1 MTGSEPSRRVCIT
14 GAGLVSP
21 IGGDAESRWAALGD
35 GAGRPARVDH
45 ETYAPFFTYP
55 IGDFDP
61 SVQIPKP
68 GDQRAM
74 GPMMLYGVHA
84 AGVALEQAGIKG
96 EEALLEQTHMI
107 VAAGGGERD
116 WSLDE
121 QIVKGL
127 PGANDKGAYL
137 NREMADGLRPT
148 LFLAQLPNLFA
159 GNISIVHGVSGS
171 SRTFMG
177 EESAGID
184 ALRIAFDKIEAGQ
197 GDIFLV
203 GAGFNAERPDLHLM
217 YHAAGLLLRDDY
229 AGLWHRPDAGICL
242 GSAGAFLVL
251 ESEQSAAERGA
262 RVLGRLS
269 AVESDRTRR
278 VPGAAKATASGQFGR
293 IKASMGDGGV
303 GILSGACG
311 SGTITAEEKGFLESV
326 LHERPDAVVR
336 GTGEAVG
343 HAVEA
348 AFLQN
353 IILGLDCLER
363 SRMFPPLATDEP
375 LEADAD
381 DREVNQ
387 ILVTGWGHLK
397 GEGMA
402 LLEKADG

>member
-1 MTGSEPSRRVCIT
+1 MSEASSNRRVCVT
-14 GAGLVSP
+14 GAGLLSP
-21 IGGDAESRWAALGD
+21 IGADGESRWAALSDTAKRTGV
-35 GAGRPARVDH
+35 VDH
-45 ETYAPFFTYP
+45 ETYAPFYVYP
-55 IGDFDP
+55 IRDFDP
-61 SVQIPKP
+61 STQIPKP

-96 EEALLEQTHMI
+96 DEALLEQTHMI
-107 VAAGGGERD
+107 VSAGGGERD

-121 QIVKGL
+121 EIVKGL
-127 PGANDKGAYL
+127 PGANDKGAFL
-137 NREMADGLRPT
+137 NRELADGLRPT

-159 GNISIVHGVSGS
+159 GNVSIVHGVSGS

-184 ALRIAFDKIEAGQ
+184 TVRIAFEKIVAGQ

-217 YHAAGLLLRDDY
+217 YHAAGMLMRGDY
-229 AGLWHRPDAGICL
+229 ASLWHRPDAGICL
-242 GSAGAFLVL
+242 GSAGGFLVL
-251 ESEQSAAERGA
+251 ESEESATRRGVD
-262 RVLGRLS
+262 VLARLS

-278 VPGAAKATASGQFGR
+278 EPGAAAATAGAQFDKVR
-293 IKASMGDGGV
+293 PHLRDGSLAV
-303 GILSGACG
+303 LSGACG
-311 SGTITAEEKGFLESV
+311 SGAITAEEKGFLEAV
-326 LHERPDAVVR
+326 RAERPDAIVR

-363 SRMFPPLATDEP
+363 SRLFPPLSADEP
-375 LEADAD
+375 LEADAG
-381 DREVNQ
+381 DRDVDQ
-387 ILVTGWGHLK
+387 VLVTGWGHLK

>member
-1 MTGSEPSRRVCIT
+1 MSEVRSSRRVCVT
-14 GAGLVSP
+14 GAGLLSP
-21 IGGDAESRWAALGD
+21 LGGDAQSRWTSLGD
-35 GAGRPARVDH
+35 PAGRAGLIDH
-45 ETYAPFFTYP
+45 ETYAPFYIYP
-55 IGDFDP
+55 IRDFDP
-61 SVQIPKP
+61 AVQIPKP

-96 EEALLEQTHMI
+96 DEALLEQTHMI

-116 WSLDE
+116 WGLDE
-121 QIVKGL
+121 HIVQGL
-127 PGANDKGAYL
+127 PGANDQGAFL

-184 ALRIAFDKIEAGQ
+184 AVRIAHQKIVAGQ
-197 GDIFLV
+197 GDLFLV

-217 YHAAGLLLRDDY
+217 YHAAGLLLREGY
-229 AGLWHRPDAGICL
+229 AGLWRRPDAGICL

-251 ESEQSAAERGA
+251 ESEESARKRGVETLA
-262 RVLGRLS
+262 YLS
-269 AVESDRTRR
+269 AVESTRTHRI
-278 VPGAAKATASGQFGR
+278 PGAAAQAARTQFDR
-293 IKASMGDGGV
+293 IAPHLGDGVV
-303 GILSGACG
+303 GLLSGACG
-311 SGTITAEEKGFLESV
+311 AGRITAEEKGFLEA
-326 LHERPDAVVR
+326 LCAGRTDLFVR

-353 IILGLDCLER
+353 IVLGLECLAR
-363 SRMFPPLATDEP
+363 SRLFPPLAADEP
-375 LEADAD
+375 LERDAD
-381 DREVNQ
+381 DRAVDQ
-387 ILVTGWGHLK
+387 VIVTGWGHLK

>member
-1 MTGSEPSRRVCIT
+1 MRNPDASRRVCIT
-14 GAGLVSP
+14 GAGLLSP
-21 IGGDAESRWAALGD
+21 IGGDADTRWAALSD
-35 GAGRPARVDH
+35 GARRTGTVDH
-45 ETYAPFFTYP
+45 ETYAPFYIYP
-55 IGDFDP
+55 IRDFDP
-61 SVQIPKP
+61 SVQIPKS

-96 EEALLEQTHMI
+96 DEALLEQVDMI
-107 VAAGGGERD
+107 VSAGGGERD
-116 WSLDE
+116 WELDE
-121 QIVKGL
+121 KIVQGL
-127 PGANDKGAYL
+127 PKANDKGAFL

-159 GNISIVHGVSGS
+159 GNVSIVHGVSGS

-184 ALRIAFDKIEAGQ
+184 TVRIAHDKIVAGQ

-229 AGLWHRPDAGICL
+229 AELWHRPDAGICL

-251 ESEQSAAERGA
+251 ESEESAAKRGIS
-262 RVLGRLS
+262 VLGRLS
-269 AVESDRTRR
+269 AVESTRTKR
-278 VPGAAKATASGQFGR
+278 VPGAAAATAAAQFER
-293 IKASMGDGGV
+293 IKPALGDGDL

-311 SGTITAEEKGFLESV
+311 SGSITAEEKGFLEAIRE
-326 LHERPDAVVR
+326 ERPDAIVR
-336 GTGEAVG
+336 GTAEAVG

-353 IILGLDCLER
+353 IVFGLDCLDR
-363 SRMFPPLATDEP
+363 SRHWRRTRATGTSIRSSSP
-375 LEADAD
+375 
-381 DREVNQ
+381 
-387 ILVTGWGHLK
+387 
-397 GEGMA
+397 
-402 LLEKADG
+402 DGDI

>member
-1 MTGSEPSRRVCIT
+1 MSNTSTSRRVCIT
-14 GAGLVSP
+14 GAGLLSP
-21 IGGDAESRWAALGD
+21 IGGDSDTRWAALAD
-35 GAGRPARVDH
+35 TAGRTAVIDH
-45 ETYAPFFTYP
+45 ETYAPFYTYP
-55 IGDFDP
+55 IRDFDP

-96 EEALLEQTHMI
+96 DEALLEQTHMI

-116 WSLDE
+116 WELDE
-121 QIVKGL
+121 KIVKGL
-127 PGANDKGAYL
+127 PGANDKGAFL

-159 GNISIVHGVSGS
+159 GNVSIVHGVSGS

-184 ALRIAFDKIEAGQ
+184 AVRIAFDKIVAGQ

-217 YHAAGLLLRDDY
+217 YHAAGMLLRGDY

-251 ESEQSAAERGA
+251 ESEESAVKRGA
-262 RVLGRLS
+262 GTLARLS
-269 AVESDRTRR
+269 AVESDRTKRA
-278 VPGAAKATASGQFGR
+278 PGAAAANARVQFDR
-293 IKASMGDGGV
+293 VKPQIGDGALGV
-303 GILSGACG
+303 LSGACG
-311 SGTITAEEKGFLESV
+311 SGTITAEEKAFLE
-326 LHERPDAVVR
+326 AVSGEISDTIVR

-353 IILGLDCLER
+353 IVLGLDCLAR
-363 SRMFPPLATDEP
+363 SRMFAPLAADEP
-375 LEADAD
+375 LERDAGD
-381 DREVNQ
+381 HEVNQ